1 MVPSGRRQVSLS
13 RRESAELIR
22 ALTAR
27 GASVRLPVKGSS
39 MHPALRDGDVVTV
52 APPGP
57 EPVPVG
63 AIVAAEA
70 PVSGGLVVH
79 RVVGRTDAGILLRGD
94 NAADAD
100 GTLPEEAVLGVV
112 VKVERNGRLVRPAP
126 AGLRRPLAF
135 LVRGGLIRRLNRL
148 RGSLRPF
155 VPSALLAFR
164 ESRRASGT
172 TREGVVGSSVET
184 ESR

>member
-1 MVPSGRRQVSLS
+1 
-13 RRESAELIR
+13 
-22 ALTAR
+22 
-27 GASVRLPVKGSS
+27 
-39 MHPALRDGDVVTV
+39 MHPALRDGDVVTL
-52 APPGP
+52 APKGP

-70 PVSGGLVVH
+70 PASGGLVVH
-79 RVVGRTDAGILLRGD
+79 RVVGRSATGVLLRGD

-100 GTLPEEAVLGVV
+100 GTLPEETVLGVV

-126 AGLRRPLAF
+126 AGLRRPLAL
-135 LVRGGLIRRLNRL
+135 LVRGGLVRRLNRV

-155 VPSALLAFR
+155 VPSALLAVR
-164 ESRRASGT
+164 ERRRAAGT
-172 TREGVVGSSVET
+172 ARTGVVGSPTET

>member
-1 MVPSGRRQVSLS
+1 
-13 RRESAELIR
+13 
-22 ALTAR
+22 
-27 GASVRLPVKGSS
+27 

-52 APPGP
+52 APKGP
-57 EPVPVG
+57 EPAPVG

-79 RVVGRTDAGILLRGD
+79 RVVGRSAGGVLLRGD

-112 VKVERNGRLVRPAP
+112 VKVERHGRVVRPAP
-126 AGLRRPLAF
+126 EGFRRSLAF
-135 LVRGGLIRRLNRL
+135 LVRGGVVRRLNRL
-148 RGSLRPF
+148 RAGLRPF

-164 ESRRASGT
+164 ERRRAAGT
-172 TREGVVGSSVET
+172 GREGVLGSKMET

>member
-1 MVPSGRRQVSLS
+1 
-13 RRESAELIR
+13 
-22 ALTAR
+22 
-27 GASVRLPVKGSS
+27 

-52 APPGP
+52 APKGP
-57 EPVPVG
+57 EPAPVG

-79 RVVGRTDAGILLRGD
+79 RVVGRSAGGILLRGD
-94 NAADAD
+94 NAAEAD

-112 VKVERNGRLVRPAP
+112 VKVERNGRLLRPAP
-126 AGLRRPLAF
+126 AGLRRPLAL
-135 LVRGGLIRRLNRL
+135 LVRGGVVRRLNRL
-148 RGSLRPF
+148 RGGLRPF

-164 ESRRASGT
+164 ERRKASGT
-172 TREGVVGSSVET
+172 TREGVLGSERET